1 MRMRTQFADSK
12 GWSDLSL
19 LKAPNKAEIDQLS
32 RAVAIMTPSEK
43 EQAAALTD
51 EQVRRIADDARV
63 DPALFAIFI
72 NGYVLACRRDGKAE
86 DGQAKTTSENR

>member
-1 MRMRTQFADSK
+1 MRTQFADHK
-12 GWSDLSL
+12 GWSDLSM
-19 LKAPNKAEIDQLS
+19 LKAPSKAEIDQLS

-43 EQAAALTD
+43 NQAVELTD

-72 NGYVLACRRDGKAE
+72 NGYVLACRNGGKLE
-86 DGQAKTTSENR
+86 DEESKARREKQ